1 MANQLISEM
10 QNGDVKSI
18 LQGLDHQGAIY
29 RMNAIGFAALNKI
42 AIFDVLQKIQLLK
55 NDDVQFDGYTVS
67 DFAIAALD
75 ILKVE
80 KYAGA
85 ENQIKAL
92 IESGFDFLR

>member
-1 MANQLISEM
+1 M
-10 QNGDVKSI
+10 
-18 LQGLDHQGAIY
+18 
-29 RMNAIGFAALNKI
+29 
-42 AIFDVLQKIQLLK
+42 
-55 NDDVQFDGYTVS
+55 QFDGYTVS